1 MAKRM
6 NNPLTS
12 IILVGSILC
21 SPLAGADEVVATKAD
36 TTPARLLGGD
46 LSDHLTGLQSKLAIN
61 AKEIEVGPFG
71 LYQKPGTKRAPL
83 LLPRAKT
90 PKTEIVEIPFSTKI
104 DALQVAAVMPAEKMF
119 MVGPRAL
126 RVGQVIPLE
135 VDNKTIKIRIESVG
149 NSEIVFRNM
158 EDNELAV
165 KRLDLLPDG
174 VLEGGDTI
182 TPDGVTRTG
191 DGVEAPLRV
200 ELLLPPTTPKN

>member
-6 NNPLTS
+6 NNLLTS
-12 IILVGSILC
+12 IILIGSILC
-21 SPLAGADEVVATKAD
+21 SPLAGAEEVVTKVE
-36 TTPARLLGGD
+36 TTPTRLLAGD

-71 LYQKPGTKRAPL
+71 LYQKPGAKQPTL
-83 LLPRAKT
+83 LPPRAKSR
-90 PKTEIVEIPFSTKI
+90 KEEIVEIPFAAKI

-135 VDNKTIKIRIESVG
+135 VENKTIKIRIESVG
-149 NSEIVFRNM
+149 NSQIVFRNM

-174 VLEGGDTI
+174 VESGGDTI
-182 TPDGVTRTG
+182 TPDGVTRAG
-191 DGVEAPLRV
+191 DGIEAPLRV
-200 ELLLPPTTPKN
+200 ELLLPPTTPNN

>member
-21 SPLAGADEVVATKAD
+21 SPLAGAEVVVVAKVE
-36 TTPARLLGGD
+36 TTPTRLLAGD

-83 LLPRAKT
+83 LLPRP
-90 PKTEIVEIPFSTKI
+90 PKPEESLEIPFSTKI

-149 NSEIVFRNM
+149 ISEIVFRNM
-158 EDNELAV
+158 ENNELAV

-174 VLEGGDTI
+174 VIEGGNTI

-200 ELLLPPTTPKN
+200 EILLPPTTPKN